1 MDSLLLINGTRV
13 NKSEGERIRG
23 VYRDLV
29 NFYRSIDFKLVFNVK
44 RKFLIFLLK
53 KIKLKSEKNALK
65 VRNKATVDCRV
76 KN

>member
-29 NFYRSIDFKLVFNVK
+29 NFYRSIDFKLVLNVK
-44 RKFLIFLLK
+44 RKFLFFFI
-53 KIKLKSEKNALK
+53 
-65 VRNKATVDCRV
+65 
-76 KN
+76 